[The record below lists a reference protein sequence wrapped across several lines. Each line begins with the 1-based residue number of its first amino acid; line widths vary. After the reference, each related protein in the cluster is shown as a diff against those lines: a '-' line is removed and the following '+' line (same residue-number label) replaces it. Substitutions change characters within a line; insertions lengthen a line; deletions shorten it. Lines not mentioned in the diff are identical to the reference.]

1 MACSVF
7 GASAGWV
14 DRDWEWHRQYDIDYG
29 LPSGS
34 MEVILPVA
42 RDRAGASTAGP
53 IYRRYYTRSIVELDC
68 DALSANITIIG
79 SH

>member
-29 LPSGS
+29 LPSGP
-34 MEVILPVA
+34 MEVVLPAA
-42 RDRAGASTAGP
+42 RERDGASTGR

-68 DALSANITIIG
+68 DALSANITMLARY
-79 SH
+79 